1 MDMLLVDDD
10 IALTADQD
18 LALVTLRP
26 AIAQD
31 IKMGLRTWLGETP
44 YDTTE
49 GVPYLQVIFAGTPDV
64 VAAQFILEQN
74 ILRRPGV
81 TGVTLEPLQLNPQT
95 RVLTATGVATSEEGP
110 IDFSFILG
118 ETT

>member
-1 MDMLLVDDD
+1 MDMLLTDDD
-10 IALTADQD
+10 ITLTADQD

-31 IKMGLRTWLGETP
+31 IQMRLRTWLEETP

-49 GVPYLQVIFAGTPDV
+49 GVPYLQVIFKGAPDV
-64 VAAQFILEQN
+64 VATQFILEQN
-74 ILRRPGV
+74 ILNTPGV
-81 TGVTLEPLQLNPQT
+81 LGVTLDPLDLDT
-95 RVLTATGVATSEEGP
+95 RTRELTVTGRATTEEGP

>member
-1 MDMLLVDDD
+1 MLLTDDD
-10 IALTADQD
+10 ITLTADQD

-26 AIAQD
+26 AIAQHTQ
-31 IKMGLRTWLGETP
+31 MRLRTWLGETP

-49 GVPYLQVIFAGTPDV
+49 GVPYLQVIFAGAPDV
-64 VAAQFILEQN
+64 VATQFILEQN
-74 ILRRPGV
+74 ILGTPGI
-81 TGVTLEPLQLNPQT
+81 TGVTLEPLQLNTQT
-95 RVLTATGVATSEEGP
+95 RELTVTGVATSEEGP